1 MGLAAQISAEM
12 KLFMQEWG
20 FRKRGNFFF
29 KIKNDLAF
37 CVYLEQPTGL
47 VYSGFCVMPLYL
59 PAESRYLTYGD
70 RLNAFSPCPVGPLPV
85 DGDAAQW
92 AEQLRFALAEYI
104 FPFFDSI
111 ANPQALDLF
120 LNEKNKKIRTY
131 FFCPDLDLYRLRLYT
146 KRYLRQWDELSSL
159 LAKSE
164 AVLQKSPH
172 VQGPIADQFRRECTA
187 LAQSAVHPA
196 DAKAGLE
203 TIISGTKS
211 ALFHL

>member
-85 DGDAAQW
+85 DGDT
-92 AEQLRFALAEYI
+92 
-104 FPFFDSI
+104 
-111 ANPQALDLF
+111 ANG
-120 LNEKNKKIRTY
+120 LNSSVLPWQNIS
-131 FFCPDLDLYRLRLYT
+131 F
-146 KRYLRQWDELSSL
+146 LSSIL
-159 LAKSE
+159 S
-164 AVLQKSPH
+164 Q
-172 VQGPIADQFRRECTA
+172 IRR
-187 LAQSAVHPA
+187 L
-196 DAKAGLE
+196 
-203 TIISGTKS
+203 
-211 ALFHL
+211 